1 MKIHPR
7 VAWQVVDG
15 QAVLVDLDQ
24 GRALALNA
32 AGSLL
37 WSRLEGRSEPELVA
51 ALQEEFEVD
60 AQRAAADV
68 REFLALLE
76 RRGFVTA

>member
-1 MKIHPR
+1 MKVHPR
-7 VAWQVVDG
+7 VAWQFVGG
-15 QAVLVDLDQ
+15 QAVLVDLDE

-37 WSRLEGRSEPELVA
+37 WSRLEERSESELVA
-51 ALQEEFEVD
+51 ALQEEFGID
-60 AQRAAADV
+60 AERAAADV
-68 REFLALLE
+68 RDFLALLE